1 MNTLKNKKN
10 IKKINH
16 KIKPK
21 NRAKL
26 TKRKLKTN
34 KGKLIK
40 NKGKLTKRK
49 LRVNKKQKGG
59 KFFNFHNS
67 PHMVPISKYGIT
79 PNGVYLPE
87 NSNILHGLGYVQNG
101 GFVNLGYLD
110 HLTNSLDY
118 VKYGSLNQIDNF
130 LGNNYSAVNPIPYQ
144 QNM

>member
-10 IKKINH
+10 VKKINNKSKRH
-16 KIKPK
+16 NKAKLPK
-21 NRAKL
+21 RKL
-26 TKRKLKTN
+26 TKN
-34 KGKLIK
+34 NGKVRK

-49 LRVNKKQKGG
+49 LRVNKKQRGG

-67 PHMVPISKYGIT
+67 PHMVPISKFGIL

-110 HLTNSLDY
+110 HLTNGLDY
-118 VKYGSLNQIDNF
+118 VKYGALNQMDNF